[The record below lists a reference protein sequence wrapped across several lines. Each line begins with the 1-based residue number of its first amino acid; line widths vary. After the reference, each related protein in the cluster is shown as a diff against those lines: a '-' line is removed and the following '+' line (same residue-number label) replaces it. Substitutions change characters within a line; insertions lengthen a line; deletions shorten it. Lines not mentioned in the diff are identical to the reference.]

1 MSARLLSLN
10 LQEQVE
16 IGESEDPT
24 EMESYVHQIQEWL
37 QKQPHLT
44 VVTGKYQP
52 WRIRHNFKAP
62 TIKKQLTC
70 R

>member
-24 EMESYVHQIQEWL
+24 KMESYVHQIQEWL

-52 WRIRHNFKAP
+52 
-62 TIKKQLTC
+62 
-70 R
+70 